1 MDLDCLRKVELCTK
15 ILEVYGED
23 VDGMI
28 LPELV
33 ALEDAGDDLREG
45 VIYDK
50 EIEFLFEV
58 SYVVVSQLGIVQC
71 LTKTF
76 EDGR

>member
-58 SYVVVSQLGIVQC
+58 SYVVVSQFGIVQC